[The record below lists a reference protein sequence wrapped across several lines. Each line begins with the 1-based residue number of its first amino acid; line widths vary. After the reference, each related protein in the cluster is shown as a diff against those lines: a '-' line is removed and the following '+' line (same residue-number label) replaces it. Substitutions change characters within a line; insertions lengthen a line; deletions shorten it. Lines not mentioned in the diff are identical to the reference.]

1 MTKHERA
8 LLVATANATL
18 AIIRALSNEHGYD
31 RALDYKRDAIT
42 VYLAHVD
49 RLEGTMKKGRPT

>member
-18 AIIRALSNEHGYD
+18 AIIRALAKEHGHD
-31 RALDYKRDAIT
+31 RALDYRRDAIN
-42 VYLAHVD
+42 VALAHVD
-49 RLEGTMKKGRPT
+49 GLEQMKKGRPT